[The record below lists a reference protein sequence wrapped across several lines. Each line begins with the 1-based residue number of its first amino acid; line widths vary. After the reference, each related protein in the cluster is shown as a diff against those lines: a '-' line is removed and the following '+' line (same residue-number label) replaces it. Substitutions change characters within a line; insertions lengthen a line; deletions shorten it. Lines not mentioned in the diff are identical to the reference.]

1 MSTKTKKS
9 ETPKKR
15 KSEDKEE
22 SQKKK
27 KKLNNDEEKVESE
40 KDEEKTEKK
49 KEEEDVVEEGDE
61 LENSPNKVNS
71 ELENFEKKLSKA
83 ELPSVNEEAKNKQN
97 IFWKNSSLLSDILK
111 DNYEKEGKLEFFKEA
126 QNILKN
132 NSSSLLNLL
141 TNLRDWKKLTK
152 EQKKK
157 YPVGSIN
164 LLDEACGSE
173 NLVEWNELSKEEKM
187 LKVNDFISFCAENKS
202 KVTQKF
208 GDEGFIFQYQ
218 KRTIP
223 EEVKPYFKTISLSF

>member
-27 KKLNNDEEKVESE
+27 KKLNNDEEKVGSE

-49 KEEEDVVEEGDE
+49 KEEDVVEEGDE

-208 GDEGFIFQYQ
+208 EM
-218 KRTIP
+218 R
-223 EEVKPYFKTISLSF
+223 VSFFNIRKEQFLKK

>member
-27 KKLNNDEEKVESE
+27 KKLNNDEEKVGSE

-49 KEEEDVVEEGDE
+49 KEEDVVEEGDE

-173 NLVEWNELSKEEKM
+173 NLVEWNELSKE
-187 LKVNDFISFCAENKS
+187 
-202 KVTQKF
+202 
-208 GDEGFIFQYQ
+208 
-218 KRTIP
+218 
-223 EEVKPYFKTISLSF
+223 